1 MPEVHG
7 DNTHSQK
14 LLEDGRSPSTP
25 KSYALLEEDT
35 KSLYMK
41 FYKHTYEKSSL
52 DRKVK
57 EFIAIA
63 AALTSG
69 CKNCLNGHI
78 KKAIKFGATRQEIS
92 ETIAVT
98 LGVAAA
104 TIVDRSDIAS
114 ADLGITIEDLPQG
127 S

>member
-1 MPEVHG
+1 MPEA
-7 DNTHSQK
+7 SQDHTK
-14 LLEDGRSPSTP
+14 PMLEDGRAAATP

-35 KSLYMK
+35 KALYMK
-41 FYKHTYEKSSL
+41 FYKHTYEKSTL
-52 DRKVK
+52 DRKTK

-92 ETIAVT
+92 ETIAIT

-114 ADLGITIEDLPQG
+114 ADLGISIDDLPQG
-127 S
+127 